1 MAKSKTRLKKP
12 IVANPSYTVTQL
24 DNRGQ
29 ATYPSTPTVKRKLQ
43 LPTVKELPQGITV
56 SNTAQAIDVA
66 RNKKRYPNESL
77 QTNTLRNQASK
88 VQSQATSS
96 MMAGLDPTN
105 VSGVVDALA
114 YGIQAQDALKSF
126 KPTIAARGLKAFGK
140 ILPVAGRVIDVEQ
153 GLEGFRQAD
162 SMYSKAAE
170 IDSTQ
175 KSLRDKMEQK
185 FGNGG
190 YTGRATTADSL
201 EAMNASIAVQNY
213 YDNLQKKG
221 WYAKPTVSRD
231 PSLIAKKTSKKEL
244 DWVEEMSLETYK
256 RHFNYPST
264 YRKDNTRD
272 LYPKVTNEDIKK
284 KAKQSI
290 LDIKNK
296 KPNTYVYKDLLPQEI
311 DEWAPP
317 TVINTKIKPNTY
329 TKYETPDKI
338 INSGKM
344 APGGYRTEIVGYDP
358 IVVKPAYLKTD
369 ADYEYVKKNYPKLY
383 KNSPKPSTPRT
394 LPLNGDEPPVD
405 NGRILYYNYGTPEKK
420 VIENPENYT
429 TPFKRYN
436 ANDYI
441 MGKYKNGGPINKKVV
456 IPPTPYTVTAVDANS
471 VRQAAPRLTPP
482 PPPPSPMRVSTK
494 PQVKRRDSLIDAQIK
509 YVQANKSKNDTL
521 NYAVIDKNSNNIVYV
536 DRNGKRIK
544 NEPIIT
550 GVDSGDVTT
559 APSQQEY
566 YKSNLKDK
574 YKDYYDYLDQIKQ
587 KITPAG
593 VFSTKL
599 ITNYTEPI
607 GLKNKIKKIIDKDAW
622 QEAKNHRIESYG
634 PTGQLLTL
642 TDEEGKESSKA
653 IHGTGYMNRIAAL
666 KDTTNKT
673 SRNMSNG
680 CINLDGTSCG
690 FSTLKD
696 NSKVYIL
703 PERDTLAPY
712 TKPVKLEYGGKV
724 TSLKNTNINDYTM
737 GKYKNGGKLCKCED
751 GGALDPS
758 DAAISKVL
766 AFRNQ
771 SREAMQRAM
780 DPNQPSLQSNT
791 MGEPRLKNVPNS
803 QRSTHYMAYDLDKTG
818 SNPVVYPTINMTPS
832 GLKYNGFEGAR
843 NAGNVMPMPSNR
855 VADMFSNNGYKVATG
870 MNKRELGG
878 YVRNLGIINDER
890 NWLTPKTPPVSNK
903 KSMGVDV
910 YGVSGNTKFS
920 TGGDTEGEEG
930 EEGEDFRD
938 VIAGFAQKGNGE
950 NGNGT
955 TNQGNLNKTVDG
967 ISEGLGLAAT
977 GLNTLNPLSDPG
989 QYGKYDVRDRGKMA
1003 GTSALSGTSM
1013 GLKIGA
1019 NPALVAATGGLSIV
1033 AGAALG
1039 AITGGVAGTIMAKKR
1054 ERDKA
1059 KQVAKDQAA
1068 YQDRAASTL
1077 NFNNN
1082 VGVDNT
1088 AMYADGGLM
1097 KRPLAAAMMNRQNS
1111 NMKPMSENATEVKG
1125 RSHAEGGEALPDLGA
1140 EVEAGETTEGSY
1152 VFSKKL
1158 GFADLHRPLA
1168 RAMGKIEKK
1177 PMTPDRVNALRLLQ
1191 GKVEMLKAQQEQ
1203 VRKQLNLA

>member
-12 IVANPSYTVTQL
+12 IVANPSYTVTQV

-43 LPTVKELPQGITV
+43 LPNYDINLKPSVTA
-56 SNTAQAIDVA
+56 SNTPEAIA
-66 RNKKRYPNESL
+66 KKNTDALRKKGYSEKVLNYGRKANEYFENGLS
-77 QTNTLRNQASK
+77 NTLQA
-88 VQSQATSS
+88 VGPPVLGTSL
-96 MMAGLDPTN
+96 AALDIVNDLNRKEYAQVP
-105 VSGVVDALA
+105 VDALSGYLKIPFGTKTIPA
-114 YGIQAQDALKSF
+114 SDIFSKPSVVKKMLPLGRGIDAAEAVYSF
-126 KPTIAARGLKAFGK
+126 KKAK
-140 ILPVAGRVIDVEQ
+140 D
-153 GLEGFRQAD
+153 
-162 SMYSKAAE
+162 YS
-170 IDSTQ
+170 DSTEMYKNQ
-175 KSLRDKMEQK
+175 QLYSDSLRDELQKKVQNQEYQPNTKGEQK
-185 FGNGG
+185 FG
-190 YTGRATTADSL
+190 
-201 EAMNASIAVQNY
+201 
-213 YDNLQKKG
+213 
-221 WYAKPTVSRD
+221 
-231 PSLIAKKTSKKEL
+231 
-244 DWVEEMSLETYK
+244 
-256 RHFNYPST
+256 
-264 YRKDNTRD
+264 
-272 LYPKVTNEDIKK
+272 
-284 KAKQSI
+284 
-290 LDIKNK
+290 
-296 KPNTYVYKDLLPQEI
+296 
-311 DEWAPP
+311 
-317 TVINTKIKPNTY
+317 
-329 TKYETPDKI
+329 
-338 INSGKM
+338 
-344 APGGYRTEIVGYDP
+344 
-358 IVVKPAYLKTD
+358 
-369 ADYEYVKKNYPKLY
+369 
-383 KNSPKPSTPRT
+383 
-394 LPLNGDEPPVD
+394 
-405 NGRILYYNYGTPEKK
+405 
-420 VIENPENYT
+420 
-429 TPFKRYN
+429 
-436 ANDYI
+436 
-441 MGKYKNGGPINKKVV
+441 NGGPINKKVV

-471 VRQAAPRLTPP
+471 VRQAAPRLTT
-482 PPPPSPMRVSTK
+482 PPPSPMRISTK

-566 YKSNLKDK
+566 YKSDLKDK

-703 PERDTLAPY
+703 PERDTLIPY

-737 GKYKNGGKLCKCED
+737 RKYKNGGGLRKCED

-766 AFRNQ
+766 AFRNR

-791 MGEPRLKNVPNS
+791 MGEPRLQNLPNS

-818 SNPVVYPTINMTPS
+818 GNPVVYPTINMTPS

-855 VADMFSNNGYKVATG
+855 VADMFSDTGYKVATG

-890 NWLTPKTPPVSNK
+890 NWLAPKAPPVSNK

-910 YGVSGNTKFS
+910 YGVSAGNVKFGI
-920 TGGDTEGEEG
+920 GGDTEGEE
-930 EEGEDFRD
+930 EKDFRD
-938 VIAGFAQKGNGE
+938 NINGFAQNSGEDNGE
-950 NGNGT
+950 QKDKNNLFKDT
-955 TNQGNLNKTVDG
+955 TNGQLSD
-967 ISEGLGLAAT
+967 GLGMAASLASSVM
-977 GLNTLNPLSDPG
+977 PLSDAG
-989 QYGKYDVRDRGKMA
+989 QYGRYDATDRGKM
-1003 GTSALSGTSM
+1003 GISSALQGASM
-1013 GLKIGA
+1013 GAKLG
-1019 NPALVAATGGLSIV
+1019 P
-1033 AGAALG
+1033 AGAVVG
-1039 AITGGVAGTIMAKKR
+1039 AVVGGVAGVVMAKKR

>member
-12 IVANPSYTVTQL
+12 IVANPSYTVTQV

-43 LPTVKELPQGITV
+43 LPNYDINLKPSVTA
-56 SNTAQAIDVA
+56 SNTPEAIA
-66 RNKKRYPNESL
+66 KKNTDALRKKGYSEKVLNYGRKANEYFENGLS
-77 QTNTLRNQASK
+77 NTLQA
-88 VQSQATSS
+88 VGPPVLGTSL
-96 MMAGLDPTN
+96 AALDIVNDLNRKEYAQVP
-105 VSGVVDALA
+105 VDALSGYLKIPFGTKTIPA
-114 YGIQAQDALKSF
+114 SDIFSKPSVVKKMLPLGRGIDAAEAVYSF
-126 KPTIAARGLKAFGK
+126 KKAK
-140 ILPVAGRVIDVEQ
+140 D
-153 GLEGFRQAD
+153 
-162 SMYSKAAE
+162 YS
-170 IDSTQ
+170 DSTEMYRNQ
-175 KSLRDKMEQK
+175 QLYSDSLRDELQKKVQNQEYQPNTKKEQK
-185 FGNGG
+185 F
-190 YTGRATTADSL
+190 
-201 EAMNASIAVQNY
+201 
-213 YDNLQKKG
+213 
-221 WYAKPTVSRD
+221 
-231 PSLIAKKTSKKEL
+231 
-244 DWVEEMSLETYK
+244 
-256 RHFNYPST
+256 
-264 YRKDNTRD
+264 
-272 LYPKVTNEDIKK
+272 
-284 KAKQSI
+284 
-290 LDIKNK
+290 
-296 KPNTYVYKDLLPQEI
+296 
-311 DEWAPP
+311 
-317 TVINTKIKPNTY
+317 
-329 TKYETPDKI
+329 
-338 INSGKM
+338 
-344 APGGYRTEIVGYDP
+344 
-358 IVVKPAYLKTD
+358 
-369 ADYEYVKKNYPKLY
+369 
-383 KNSPKPSTPRT
+383 
-394 LPLNGDEPPVD
+394 
-405 NGRILYYNYGTPEKK
+405 
-420 VIENPENYT
+420 
-429 TPFKRYN
+429 
-436 ANDYI
+436 
-441 MGKYKNGGPINKKVV
+441 KNGGPILT
-456 IPPTPYTVTAVDANS
+456 TPYTVSTVDSNPSTYSNVSNDEIAKASAIMKSKEWKTRNLSTRTKKTIPTSKIKYKKLDDSSYQNIHRYNGKTEFECKGKGCAEQVHSELQNIGYDPTKYSTDAWFTSDAVQKAGGSAVNWKDYKNVKVGDVLSMDRPGEHYQTEMKNNPNKYKAEKSVEHLGIVVGFDEKGTPLIKHGGKEEKTVVQPITNLSLQAPVGTLNYTPSTMVRVPNNTGKVSDDYFRINHARIDNLPGPITFNNTKYTAND
-471 VRQAAPRLTPP
+471 
-482 PPPPSPMRVSTK
+482 K
-494 PQVKRRDSLIDAQIK
+494 KFIDAQNKNLEQQTKVLGIDPKSTQELQRMSFAIFKKESDGGQSKLANIK
-509 YVQANKSKNDTL
+509 ESVSGLKKYPSLGPTRLKYDMFTNSLPGNYMNNLGVRKENLAYGRDYNDVVNATMSVLGAQYKNQSKLADENNFRFGVPIENIIQKSYN
-521 NYAVIDKNSNNIVYV
+521 
-536 DRNGKRIK
+536 
-544 NEPIIT
+544 
-550 GVDSGDVTT
+550 
-559 APSQQEY
+559 APSLRNDSAYFNTPENNY
-566 YKSNLKDK
+566 Y
-574 YKDYYDYLDQIKQ
+574 
-587 KITPAG
+587 
-593 VFSTKL
+593 TKM
-599 ITNYTEPI
+599 
-607 GLKNKIKKIIDKDAW
+607 GNKLSKDAGI
-622 QEAKNHRIESYG
+622 R
-634 PTGQLLTL
+634 
-642 TDEEGKESSKA
+642 
-653 IHGTGYMNRIAAL
+653 
-666 KDTTNKT
+666 
-673 SRNMSNG
+673 
-680 CINLDGTSCG
+680 
-690 FSTLKD
+690 
-696 NSKVYIL
+696 
-703 PERDTLAPY
+703 
-712 TKPVKLEYGGKV
+712 PVQFANGGKLCKCEDGGEV

-737 GKYKNGGKLCKCED
+737 RKYKNGGGLRKCED

-766 AFRNQ
+766 AFRNR

-780 DPNQPSLQSNT
+780 DPNQPSLQSNS
-791 MGEPRLKNVPNS
+791 MGEPRLKNLPNS

-855 VADMFSNNGYKVATG
+855 VADMFSDTGYKVATG

-890 NWLTPKTPPVSNK
+890 NWLAPKAPPVSNK

-910 YGVSGNTKFS
+910 YGVSSNTKFDD
-920 TGGDTEGEEG
+920 GGDTEGE
-930 EEGEDFRD
+930 DFKD
-938 VIAGFAQKGNGE
+938 VINGFAQKGNEE